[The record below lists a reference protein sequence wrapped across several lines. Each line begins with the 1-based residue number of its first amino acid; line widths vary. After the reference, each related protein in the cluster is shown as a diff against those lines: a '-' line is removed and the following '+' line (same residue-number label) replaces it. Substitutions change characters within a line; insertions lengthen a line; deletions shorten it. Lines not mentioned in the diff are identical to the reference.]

1 MLKVFHEAA
10 NVILGTKYPIA
21 NLYLHAM
28 LKVKLTLE
36 QQPFEEGPETHSML
50 KYMKKKLPNTGRYH
64 GCIFE
69 FL

>member
-10 NVILGTKYPIA
+10 NVISGTKYPIA

-36 QQPFEEGPETHSML
+36 QQPFEEEPETHSML
-50 KYMKKKLPNTGRYH
+50 KCMKKKIAKYWKVSWMDL
-64 GCIFE
+64 
-69 FL
+69 